1 MANLITTEVISGGAV
16 YGVNQVTY
24 KVDGAAGQD
33 FSAALTAASF
43 RESTAI
49 ENAAS
54 AYVEVVRQRQRKM
67 DDVGVLLAVLSKA
80 IANKDPKN
88 NNKDDPCYTGTDLY
102 DAVQNCRKYG
112 INVNVSTFGNSAT
125 ITFGNAYKAQ
135 ASVKFELDKESN
147 DLQQDSVSLRSYV
160 SKRDNAF
167 SAAARLVKK
176 ANDTASSNISNIGR

>member
-1 MANLITTEVISGGAV
+1 MADLISTEVISGGAV

-24 KVDGAAGQD
+24 KVDGAAGKD

-43 RESTAI
+43 KESTAI
-49 ENAAS
+49 ESAAS
-54 AYVEVVRQRQRKM
+54 AYAEVVRQRQKKM
-67 DDVGVLLAVLSKA
+67 EDVGVLLAVLSKA
-80 IANKDPKN
+80 MACKDPKN
-88 NNKDDPCYTGTDLY
+88 NDKDKVCYSGTDLF

-112 INVNVSTFGNSAT
+112 LNVSVAIAGNSAS

-135 ASVKFELDKESN
+135 ANVKFELDKESN
-147 DLQQDSVSLRSYV
+147 DLQQDSVSLQSYI

-176 ANDTASSNISNIGR
+176 ANDTATSTISNIGR